1 MPRKM
6 NGPDLRQRLDVL
18 IAAIGPPAVRRAP
31 GGETATAGAD
41 AHTLADAQ
49 IDDLVRRVAALT
61 RVLGADGRE
70 WDEVDQLAAQL
81 LLADLAAV
89 TSTLRA
95 LNDLA
100 SARLSDALADLRA
113 ASMDI
118 QGTLKETAYP

>member
-1 MPRKM
+1 M
-6 NGPDLRQRLDVL
+6 NGPDLRQRLDVI
-18 IAAIGPPAVRRAP
+18 IAAIGPPAVVRRAP

-41 AHTLADAQ
+41 AHALATAQ

-81 LLADLAAV
+81 LLADLAAI

-113 ASMDI
+113 ASLDI
-118 QGTLKETAYP
+118 QDTLKETSGP